1 MINGVMGVA
10 RVPPPQADPD
20 LQKARR
26 MLADWETCP
35 SGKTSAGQAKIKQY
49 TAQVSEL
56 AARDNKAQ
64 LEKSTAPASD
74 ACDGTPIVAAEPA
87 RAAAAEN
94 RMGPRAGTAGTAL
107 GASIDVFV

>member
-56 AARDNKAQ
+56 SARDNKAQ
-64 LEKSTAPASD
+64 LEKSNRP
-74 ACDGTPIVAAEPA
+74 
-87 RAAAAEN
+87 AAASSGTLGEAAGSPMVPATVN
-94 RMGPRAGTAGTAL
+94 RTGSRAGTAGTAL
-107 GASIDVFV
+107 GASIDVFA